1 MAACKQLAICAL
13 VALLFFQPVCGQAT
27 DAVESSSVTGPKL
40 AYTWRQTDGSLA
52 LFNHGQ
58 IVWQLNFDKKA
69 GKPYFHPVCT
79 TDGTELTW
87 HRPPDHPWHYGLWFS
102 WKYINGLNYWEEDR
116 QTGLSE
122 GRTEI
127 RRVEVKLGDDYSAD
141 VAIELSYHPPGA
153 PPVLTEDR
161 RISVSAPDAQGAY
174 RIDWSARFTAGDAD
188 VLLDRTPIP
197 GEKDGQSWGGYA
209 GLSVRLAKSIT
220 DWQFIDSE
228 GRKDLAAHGQRARW
242 MDFSGRFAEA
252 QVAGVAI
259 FDHPD
264 NLRHPSP
271 GFVIMDPK
279 EPFGYFSPV
288 RHCPLGSDGFN
299 QPYTLSAGKSLMLRY
314 RVLIHPGRA
323 DKNLLEREWKS
334 FSQTA
339 VSAAQIERGEES
351 KLVGWASAHRF
362 GDGGASP
369 TLPKPPGR
377 LHFSRQM
384 PFADALDQIR
394 NCVDPPLKIAVLWRD
409 LYDNADIDR
418 TTPINM
424 DDISGVSVGAALR
437 LLLAG
442 VSGRYDQLGYTI
454 DDGVIIIETIES
466 LPKRLKPRVYDIADL
481 L

>member
-1 MAACKQLAICAL
+1 MAACKRLAICVSA
-13 VALLFFQPVCGQAT
+13 ALLFLQPVCGQAM
-27 DAVESSSVTGPKL
+27 DAVESSSVTGPKP
-40 AYTWRQTDGSLA
+40 AYAWRQTDGSLA
-52 LFNHGQ
+52 MLNHGRV
-58 IVWQLNFDKKA
+58 VWQLNFDKKV
-69 GKPYFHPVCT
+69 GKPYFHPVCL

-116 QTGLSE
+116 ETGLSE

-127 RRVEVKLGDDYSAD
+127 RHVEVKPGDDYSAD
-141 VAIELSYHPPGA
+141 VAMELSYHPPGA
-153 PPVLTEDR
+153 PAVLMEDR
-161 RISVSAPDAQGAY
+161 RIGVSAPDDQGTY
-174 RIDWSARFTAGDAD
+174 RIDWSSRFTAGDAN

-209 GLSVRLAKSIT
+209 GLSVRLAKNLSG
-220 DWQFIDSE
+220 WQLADSE
-228 GRKDLAAHGQRARW
+228 DRKDLAAHGQNARW
-242 MDFSGRFAEA
+242 TDFSGQTAEGRA
-252 QVAGVAI
+252 AGIAI

-279 EPFGYFSPV
+279 VPFGYFSPA
-288 RHCPLGSDGFN
+288 LLFN
-299 QPYTLSAGKSLMLRY
+299 QPYILPARKSLTLRY

-334 FSQTA
+334 FSQKTGP
-339 VSAAQIERGEES
+339 AAQIERGEES

-377 LHFSRQM
+377 FHFSRQM
-384 PFADALDQIR
+384 AFADAIDEIR

-454 DDGVIIIETIES
+454 DDGVIIIATIDS
-466 LPKRLKPRVYDIADL
+466 LPNRLKARVYDIADL